1 MNTKNTA
8 GKAALILI
16 IAIVIV
22 AGISFLPLSKISN
35 GKIKDFNL
43 LGDIMKEYA
52 VNDSSSPD
60 LSAENI
66 DPELLKSD
74 SLSVKNT
81 DTLSEAVL
89 EPDSVAIVAPKPSKV
104 GDLVVIEDYTPDNR
118 GLSSLRRAIGLGS
131 LARIAFVGDSYIEG
145 DIFTQDLREKLQNAY
160 GGQGVGFV
168 NMHSD
173 FPGFRRSVRQ
183 GGSGWKTF
191 TALKKG
197 NYEYMALSE
206 QYAIPSGKALST
218 YTGSKTFPHALQWSR
233 SSFLFISPDDA
244 VVSYRTD
251 SKGEWTEHNVTGDSV
266 VQSLSVDCLTDNFEI
281 KTSAPELIGLGVWL
295 DGNTGIALDCMSSR
309 GFSGVT
315 LTKINSQLCRQMSAF
330 IPYNLII
337 LEFGINAMSAKQTD
351 YHIYSNRMV
360 NVISHVRACYPG
372 ADILLLGI
380 GDRGEKHSTEIHSMK
395 VAEAM
400 VTAQRDAARRAR
412 CLFWDTREA
421 MGGQDAIVEWTRS
434 GLANKDYIHLTHKGG
449 AVLADKLFNAMQ
461 QSLK

>member
-1 MNTKNTA
+1 M
-8 GKAALILI
+8 
-16 IAIVIV
+16 
-22 AGISFLPLSKISN
+22 
-35 GKIKDFNL
+35 
-43 LGDIMKEYA
+43 
-52 VNDSSSPD
+52 
-60 LSAENI
+60 
-66 DPELLKSD
+66 
-74 SLSVKNT
+74 
-81 DTLSEAVL
+81 
-89 EPDSVAIVAPKPSKV
+89 
-104 GDLVVIEDYTPDNR
+104 
-118 GLSSLRRAIGLGS
+118 
-131 LARIAFVGDSYIEG
+131 
-145 DIFTQDLREKLQNAY
+145 
-160 GGQGVGFV
+160 
-168 NMHSD
+168 
-173 FPGFRRSVRQ
+173 
-183 GGSGWKTF
+183 
-191 TALKKG
+191 
-197 NYEYMALSE
+197 
-206 QYAIPSGKALST
+206 
-218 YTGSKTFPHALQWSR
+218 
-233 SSFLFISPDDA
+233 
-244 VVSYRTD
+244 
-251 SKGEWTEHNVTGDSV
+251 
-266 VQSLSVDCLTDNFEI
+266 QSLSVDCLTDNFEI

-360 NVISHVRACYPG
+360 NVISHVRSCYPG

-380 GDRGEKHSTEIHSMK
+380 GDRGEKHGTEIHSMK